1 MIYPTRTPIWKKG
14 NLSLLL
20 KEGAYP
26 YNYMDSLKKLDE
38 TTLPPKQ
45 ACYSKLSGEGIG
57 DEDYEHAQKVW
68 MSLHSTKR
76 HDNTIPSILC

>member
-1 MIYPTRTPIWKKG
+1 
-14 NLSLLL
+14 
-20 KEGAYP
+20 
-26 YNYMDSLKKLDE
+26 MDSLKKLDE